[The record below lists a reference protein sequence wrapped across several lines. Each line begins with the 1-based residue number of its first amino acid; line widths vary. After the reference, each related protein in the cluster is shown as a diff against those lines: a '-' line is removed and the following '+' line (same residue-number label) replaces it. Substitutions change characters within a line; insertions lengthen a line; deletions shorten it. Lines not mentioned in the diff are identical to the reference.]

1 MTLGPNPAARFMPSA
16 VPKKIKKVFASKLT
30 LGIIERVAGETLQ

>member
-16 VPKKIKKVFASKLT
+16 IQKKIKKVFALELT
-30 LGIIERVAGETLQ
+30 FGIIERVAGETLQ